1 MRQPGALVSEQHCL
15 AAIVSAEGNPFHD
28 APTTKPLKVT
38 MPWGGIHPAGAEA
51 AMDGW
56 AGQSIDLT
64 CTNLR
69 I

>member
-1 MRQPGALVSEQHCL
+1 
-15 AAIVSAEGNPFHD
+15 
-28 APTTKPLKVT
+28 